1 MFEALRRW
9 RNKGLKSED
18 SKPDVC
24 VNISNGDRVFYSVRD
39 LMRSMGFG
47 NSNTINCNTVDGQTI
62 AYATCSVLLTVI
74 TKKASAIKNARWWV
88 VDSEDE
94 TRQIDGRKQEM
105 DRWMHPNS
113 FQSISEFTAMIEAF
127 KDIYGKAYILR
138 WEPVGMPDAY
148 ELYVIP
154 NTLVQEVTTSGYVA
168 FRPEPNVDHY
178 LVTINGYQFYVPR
191 EEMYVVRD
199 STYNVNVFGGSQSR
213 IVALGNAINTFV
225 SSFEAQHELI
235 INRGALGIISLG
247 ADDERTNILPENKE
261 DRRLSQE
268 ALSRY
273 GMMRGQYK
281 YIVTGLK
288 AAFVQ
293 ISANMKDMDLTTVQ
307 KAAKKEIA
315 DAYQVP
321 NVLIDTEGT
330 TYANL
335 ADAEVKL
342 YNDAIKPDAETMAN
356 VLNKAHGFDG
366 FRIVPYFDYMSI
378 FQESKRLY
386 ADSITAAV
394 NATSSAIANGL
405 MDVEQARN
413 IIANIME

>member
-1 MFEALRRW
+1 M
-9 RNKGLKSED
+9 KSTMQASD
-18 SKPDVC
+18 GC
-24 VNISNGDRVFYSVRD
+24 VNISNSNRVFYTVKD
-39 LMRSMGFG
+39 LLQAMGFG
-47 NSNTINCNTVDGQTI
+47 SSNTINCQTVEGQTI
-62 AYATCSVLLTVI
+62 AYATCSALSTVI
-74 TKKASAIKNARWWV
+74 TKKASAIRNARWWV
-88 VDSEDE
+88 VDAEDE
-94 TRQIDGRKQEM
+94 TQQIIGKKQELNK
-105 DRWMHPNS
+105 WLHPNS
-113 FQSISEFTAMIEAF
+113 FQSIEEFTAMIEAF

-138 WEPVGMPDAY
+138 WEPVGMPYSY

-154 NTLVQEVTTSGYVA
+154 NTLVQEVTTSGYVN

-178 LVTINGYQFYVPR
+178 LVTINNYQFYVSR
-191 EEMYVVRD
+191 DEMFVVRD
-199 STYNVNVFGGSQSR
+199 STYNLNVFGGSQSR
-213 IVALGNAINTFV
+213 IVALGDAINTFV
-225 SSFEAQHELI
+225 SSFDVQHELI

-247 ADDERTNILPENKE
+247 ADDERANILPENKE

-293 ISANMKDMDLTTVQ
+293 ISANIKDMNLSEAQ
-307 KAAKKEIA
+307 KSAKKEIA

-335 ADAEVKL
+335 AAAEVKL
-342 YNDAIKPDAETMAN
+342 YNDAIKPDAETISN
-356 VLNKAHGFDG
+356 VLSKAHGFDG
-366 FRIVPYFDYMSI
+366 FKIVPYFDYMSI

-394 NATSSAIANGL
+394 NAASTAIANGL
-405 MDVEQARN
+405 MDIEQGKN